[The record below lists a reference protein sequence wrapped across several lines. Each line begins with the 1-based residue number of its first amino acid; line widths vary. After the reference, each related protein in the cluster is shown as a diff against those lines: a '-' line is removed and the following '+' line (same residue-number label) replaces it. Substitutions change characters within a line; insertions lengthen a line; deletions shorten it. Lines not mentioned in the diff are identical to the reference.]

1 MNITI
6 EDRDFICKHI
16 PNAVSLMDSMN
27 VDAMLR
33 EIYRFIERY
42 GFAPPNYGEYNAI
55 GRKAQRVYDRIYEAN
70 VLNG

>member
-33 EIYRFIERY
+33 EIYRFIERN
-42 GFAPPNYGEYNAI
+42 GFAPSNYGEYNAI
-55 GRKAQRVYDRIYEAN
+55 G
-70 VLNG
+70 